1 MSPAREWL
9 GFKFSFDKNWRIS
22 TSKKNDMDMKHK
34 LKIVQ
39 LNNIDGNISIK
50 LLTYRLPI
58 NIGVTEPVG
67 ARVSSIAKR
76 GLFKW

>member
-1 MSPAREWL
+1 
-9 GFKFSFDKNWRIS
+9 
-22 TSKKNDMDMKHK
+22 MDMKHK